1 MRGPHTA
8 RASPR
13 RRRFTGRTGGARA
26 SPEAITI
33 PTMPV
38 ISQAG
43 QPGSAS
49 DWFETPAGRAILDSE
64 HGLVAEALGSHPGL
78 PWLWLAPRMPVVP
91 VQGRGLCL
99 VRRGDTLLG
108 PVHCGTP
115 LPLPSEAFGAVVL
128 QHVIGG
134 REDGL
139 GLLEEAARVLAPGGH
154 LWMLVLNPLTP
165 YRWRWRGTGIA
176 SAEPLTWRR
185 RMRDAG
191 LAPDAVSNGVGPNW
205 RVAPVTVVQN
215 GPGLRAAYALRGQ
228 KRHLPLTP
236 VRSPRRLALPAGA
249 TAA

>member
-1 MRGPHTA
+1 
-8 RASPR
+8 
-13 RRRFTGRTGGARA
+13 
-26 SPEAITI
+26 
-33 PTMPV
+33 MPA

-49 DWFETPAGRAILDSE
+49 DWFETLAGRAILDSE
-64 HGLVAEALGSHPGL
+64 HALVEQALGSHPGL
-78 PWLWLAPRMPVVP
+78 PWLWVAPRGPSMEVP
-91 VQGRGLCL
+91 GRGLCL
-99 VRRGDTLLG
+99 VRRGDALDG
-108 PVHCGTP
+108 PVQCATP

-134 REDGL
+134 RDDSF

-165 YRWRWRGTGIA
+165 YRWRWRGVGIA

-191 LAPDAVSNGVGPNW
+191 LAPDAVSNGVGPKW
-205 RVAPVTVVQN
+205 RAEPVHGVQN

-236 VRSPRRLALPAGA
+236 VRSPRRLVLPAGA